1 MQKLLSKL
9 LPTAF
14 ACLLLAACAQTYPR
28 PDDLPSAQSGHLEGQ
43 MVVLKVSF
51 EASEDT
57 SFQCASQ
64 LVAEQAS
71 VSALENVVRTD
82 RPEANRAV
90 SFSKILKFKGE
101 QLDALFIALSRCQV
115 ADQTGVRWSTLRW
128 TTERVGALV
137 VPLLAPPRILSE
149 SVVLPPNGPDY
160 LIIQP

>member
-1 MQKLLSKL
+1 
-9 LPTAF
+9 
-14 ACLLLAACAQTYPR
+14 
-28 PDDLPSAQSGHLEGQ
+28 

-90 SFSKILKFKGE
+90 SFSKTLKFKGE
-101 QLDALFIALSRCQV
+101 QLEALFIALSRCQV

-137 VPLLAPPRILSE
+137 VPLLAPPRILTE